1 MLPDVM
7 LLLYEM
13 LRDPEISSF
22 SLSLS
27 LIINS
32 YYYILVIIITGPRY
46 YVVVVHRNADFA
58 HLTVMLILL

>member
-27 LIINS
+27 LINS
-32 YYYILVIIITGPRY
+32 YYILVIITGPRY